1 MHEENLGK
9 TYIYNGL
16 KKLIDMNFCLS
27 KNIIV
32 SSVHADIHMNETNI
46 FSIRLK

>member
-9 TYIYNGL
+9 TYIYNAL
-16 KKLIDMNFCLS
+16 KNLIDMKYSLF

-32 SSVHADIHMNETNI
+32 SSVHSDIHMNETNI